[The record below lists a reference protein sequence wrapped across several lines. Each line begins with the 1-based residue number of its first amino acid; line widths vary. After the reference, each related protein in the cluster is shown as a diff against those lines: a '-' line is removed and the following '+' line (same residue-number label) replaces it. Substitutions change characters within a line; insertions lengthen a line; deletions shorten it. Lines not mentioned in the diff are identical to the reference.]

1 MAKFL
6 FCCLCLIYGISAKGQ
21 EIYDFQPDWEELDFS
36 LGIAING
43 FVIQDDN
50 PDFVYQKYKGIKKI
64 EEQRWLFNPDS
75 TILLIAWKGV
85 SNNKQRNSITKT
97 AIFSSNSLPVSTE
110 VFQNVGEECTD
121 NFFSFS
127 EELAAASA
135 DSAVLIYKVL
145 VSTRSLHNRDP
156 YAVFEIIWYK
166 RVDRD
171 KLKRTSRIR
180 WIAPEIY
187 HQKPV
192 LFLDTLL
199 WAESKYID
207 FGECDFAYPDRYI
220 SNLWHTNYAYMW
232 LGKNTILDAFEKV
245 PYSDFE
251 LLPCAFHALYRK
263 AYMPSDAMARLEFR
277 YEYTDTNT
285 IEYCYMNHLYKTNTI
300 LRRVRYF
307 DAQKNETMRVICADD
322 KKDTI
327 HYHYNSA
334 GDLIKIDMR
343 QARMPINVVSQ
354 KYYPNNPP
362 SPDDLYPSY
371 LHEVFVRQ
379 EPINWYTFNNNDI
392 KIQEFEYLSF
402 DERGNWTMRMVKN
415 SLFPY
420 QFRRLEYYD

>member
-1 MAKFL
+1 
-6 FCCLCLIYGISAKGQ
+6 
-21 EIYDFQPDWEELDFS
+21 
-36 LGIAING
+36 
-43 FVIQDDN
+43 
-50 PDFVYQKYKGIKKI
+50 
-64 EEQRWLFNPDS
+64 
-75 TILLIAWKGV
+75 
-85 SNNKQRNSITKT
+85 
-97 AIFSSNSLPVSTE
+97 
-110 VFQNVGEECTD
+110 
-121 NFFSFS
+121 
-127 EELAAASA
+127 
-135 DSAVLIYKVL
+135 
-145 VSTRSLHNRDP
+145 
-156 YAVFEIIWYK
+156 
-166 RVDRD
+166 
-171 KLKRTSRIR
+171 
-180 WIAPEIY
+180 
-187 HQKPV
+187 
-192 LFLDTLL
+192 
-199 WAESKYID
+199 
-207 FGECDFAYPDRYI
+207 
-220 SNLWHTNYAYMW
+220 
-232 LGKNTILDAFEKV
+232 LDAFEKM
-245 PYSDFE
+245 SNFGS
-251 LLPCAFHALYRK
+251 LPCACALHALYRK

-285 IEYCYMNHLYKTNTI
+285 IEYCYMNHLYETNTI

-362 SPDDLYPSY
+362 IPDDLFPSY

-402 DERGNWTMRMVKN
+402 DERGNWTMRMVTN